1 MKLLMHILS
10 ENKNLKIDN
19 KTINVL
25 EIRKKLFEEFG
36 EVVQA
41 ITNYSTDRTLSNLK
55 EVIRETFDLIQMCI
69 LVLWKCHTQALNFK
83 ENNLVQEI
91 NIEHKNKL
99 MDRGWTIQTGIEID
113 VKE

>member
-1 MKLLMHILS
+1 MKLLMHVLK
-10 ENKNLKIDN
+10 ENKKLDIDN
-19 KTINVL
+19 ANASL
-25 EIRKKLFEEFG
+25 EDIRKKLFEEFG

-69 LVLWKCHTQALNFK
+69 LVLWKCHTQALSLD
-83 ENNLVQEI
+83 EPYLIQYI
-91 NIEHKNKL
+91 NKEHKNKL
-99 MDRGWTIQTGIEID
+99 MDRGWIIQTGIEID